1 MVARAEGGAAAGAA
15 PMMENSIQRQTRA
28 LTRRAA
34 RLLLIASLPLLL
46 LILGL
51 GILQYVEQRRIL
63 LGDIA
68 RQTEDRHTALE
79 ALLAAPVDHIARL
92 KAFMEKRLADD
103 IGRGPTPFRQFLRYE
118 APMIGTT
125 RMEGFYTDHLR
136 ADPSSDFG
144 FVLADAK
151 LVETLGLDYGEFDA
165 ALDLVEPM
173 RLGHLT
179 SRTLQWSYYFSQSR
193 QFSVI
198 YPGAIAEETLAIS
211 VAEGGHDARTLLA
224 SWNEYD
230 VFQLGTPRADPER
243 KPYWTGVYLDAAGA
257 GRMVTH
263 GAPIYQQDRFLGV
276 VATDV
281 TLQMFAALLQHLSQ
295 TPGTVAIANAQG
307 QVLAARNAVTGETSA
322 PDSLTSLLPPELA
335 ARPAAEI
342 LAPSESFRRIDG
354 AYTLARRAAAEPFWL
369 IHLVSEAELF
379 RHLLPRFAPVGLILL
394 SLLVTLAVAIII
406 LGRHLVRPGL
416 MLVRHIQAET
426 QDQAQP
432 AAPAPPAVWQ
442 PWFDA
447 VSRAFASVRLY
458 QKRLEASEAEYR
470 AVVETQTEFVV
481 RFLPDNRVLFAN
493 DAYCRHIGIS
503 REQLL
508 GATTDQYLS
517 IDPSDLARLRGNVA
531 ALTPERSTTCTE
543 VRINMADG
551 RICWEEWTDTGIFDD
566 EGKLVATQAVGRDLT
581 ERKATAQALER
592 QREALHQSEKLAAL
606 GSMLAGVAH
615 ELNNPL
621 SVVIGYSGMLADM
634 AESEAMRDR
643 AAQVHAAAERCARI
657 VKAFLAMARARPS
670 ERHQVVLAEV
680 LDDALKLAS
689 YGLRTHSVTVE
700 NALPGDLP
708 PVNADRDQL
717 HQVFL
722 NLIVNAQH
730 ALASVPGPRRIR
742 ITGHA
747 EAGIVVVAIGD
758 NGPGMDAEVQRRA
771 FEPFFTTKPQGMGTG
786 IGLSVSRGIVEA
798 HGGSLTLASSLGRG
812 ATFTLRLPAA
822 PSAQSPDI
830 ELGEPFPSRS
840 LSGQVLVVD
849 DEEDLAELIAERLA
863 AEGLETDIATSGAAA
878 VELIRSRAYDVL
890 ITDLRM
896 PDMDGVQLIAE
907 VERIAPAL
915 LHRCVVVTGDAL
927 GPQLDAAI
935 TDRRL
940 PVLEKPLDFDALRGA
955 VRRLLRPDEPE
966 AVLADQ
972 PEGAAP

>member
-1 MVARAEGGAAAGAA
+1 MTET
-15 PMMENSIQRQTRA
+15 SIQRQTRA

-34 RLLLIASLPLLL
+34 WLLLVASLPLLL

-68 RQTEDRHTALE
+68 RQTDDRHTALE

-92 KAFMEKRLADD
+92 KAFMEERLADD

-136 ADPSSDFG
+136 ADLSSDFS

-151 LVETLGLDYGEFDA
+151 LVETLGPAYGEFDA

-179 SRTLQWSYYFSQSR
+179 SRSLQWSYYFSQSR
-193 QFSVI
+193 LFSVI
-198 YPGAIAEETLAIS
+198 YPGAPAEETLAAS
-211 VAEGGHDARTLLA
+211 VAAGGHDVRSLLA

-230 VFQLGTPRADPER
+230 IFQLGTPRADPER

-263 GAPIYQQDRFLGV
+263 GAPIYRQDRFLGI

-281 TLQMFAALLQHLSQ
+281 TLETFAKLLQNLSQ
-295 TPGTVAIANAQG
+295 TPGTIAIANERG
-307 QVLAARNAVTGETSA
+307 QVLAARNAATGENST
-322 PDSLTSLLPPELA
+322 PDDLTSLLPSGLA
-335 ARPAAEI
+335 TRPTVEI
-342 LAPSESFRRIDG
+342 LTPSESFRSIDG
-354 AYTLARRAAAEPFWL
+354 TYILAQRAAAEPFWL
-369 IHLVSEAELF
+369 IHVVSEAELL
-379 RHLLPRFAPVGLILL
+379 RQLLPRFAPVGLILL

-426 QDQAQP
+426 QDEPQP
-432 AAPAPPAVWQ
+432 AAPAPPAVWR

-447 VSRAFASVRLY
+447 VSHAFASARLY

-481 RFLPDNRVLFAN
+481 RFLPDNRVLFTN
-493 DAYCRHIGIS
+493 DAYCRHIGVS

-508 GATTDQYLS
+508 GATTDQYLR
-517 IDPSDLARLRGNVA
+517 IEPSDLARLRKNVA
-531 ALTPERSTTCTE
+531 ALTRENPTTWTE
-543 VRINMADG
+543 LRVIMPDG
-551 RICWEEWTDTGIFDD
+551 RVCWEEWTDTGIFDD

-581 ERKATAQALER
+581 ERKATALALER

-621 SVVIGYSGMLADM
+621 SVVIGYAGMLAEL
-634 AESEAMRDR
+634 AESEPMRER
-643 AAQVHAAAERCARI
+643 AAHVQAAAERCARI
-657 VKAFLAMARARPS
+657 VKAFLAMARAKPS
-670 ERHQVVLAEV
+670 ERRRVALAEV
-680 LDDALKLAS
+680 LDDALKLTS
-689 YGLRTHSVTVE
+689 YGLRTHSVTIE

-730 ALASVPGPRRIR
+730 ALALVPGPRRIR

-747 EAGIVVVAIGD
+747 EAGDVVIAISD

-786 IGLSVSRGIVEA
+786 IGLAVSRGIVEA
-798 HGGSLTLASSLGRG
+798 HGGSLTLASSVGRG
-812 ATFTLRLPAA
+812 ATFTVRLPAA
-822 PSAQSPDI
+822 PSAQSPDV
-830 ELGEPFPSRS
+830 EFREPFLPRS
-840 LSGQVLVVD
+840 LSGQILVVD
-849 DEEDLAELIAERLA
+849 DEEELAELIAERLA
-863 AEGLETDIATSGAAA
+863 GDGLEIDIATSGAAA
-878 VELIRSRAYDVL
+878 IELIRARAYDVL

-896 PDMDGVQLIAE
+896 PDMDGAQLIAE

-915 LHRCVVVTGDAL
+915 LHRSIVVTGDAL
-927 GPQLDAAI
+927 GAELDAAI

-940 PVLEKPLDFDALRGA
+940 PVLEKPLDFDTLRGA
-955 VRRLLRPDEPE
+955 VRRLLRPDGPQ
-966 AVLADQ
+966 AALAD
-972 PEGAAP
+972 EAKEAAS

>member
-1 MVARAEGGAAAGAA
+1 MVAWADGGAAAGAA
-15 PMMENSIQRQTRA
+15 PMMETSIRRQTRA

-34 RLLLIASLPLLL
+34 WLLLVASLPLLL
-46 LILGL
+46 LIVGL

-68 RQTEDRHTALE
+68 RQTEDRHTAL
-79 ALLAAPVDHIARL
+79 AAMLAAPVDHLARL
-92 KAFMEKRLADD
+92 KAFMEERLADD
-103 IGRGPTPFRQFLRYE
+103 IGRGPTPFRRFLRYE
-118 APMIGTT
+118 APVIGAT
-125 RMEGFYTDHLR
+125 RMDGFYTDHLR

-151 LVETLGLDYGEFDA
+151 LIETLGPAYGEFDA
-165 ALDLVEPM
+165 ALDLIEPM

-179 SRTLQWSYYFSQSR
+179 SPYLQWSYYFSQGR
-193 QFSVI
+193 QFVVI
-198 YPGAIAEETLAIS
+198 YPGATAAETLATS
-211 VAEGGHDARTLLA
+211 VAAGGHDVRTLLA

-230 VFQLGTPRADPER
+230 LFKLGTPRADPER
-243 KPYWTGVYLDAAGA
+243 KPYWTGVYVDAAGA

-263 GAPIYQQDRFLGV
+263 AAPIYRQDRFLGI
-276 VATDV
+276 VATDI
-281 TLQMFAALLQHLSQ
+281 TLGMFAQLLQHLAQ

-307 QVLAARNAVTGETSA
+307 QVLAARNAVTGDTSA
-322 PDSLTSLLPPELA
+322 PEGLSSLLPAELA
-335 ARPAAEI
+335 TRPTAEV
-342 LAPSESFRRIDG
+342 LAPSEDFRRIDG
-354 AYTLARRAAAEPFWL
+354 TYILARRAAAEPFWL
-369 IHLVSEAELF
+369 IHFVSEAELL
-379 RHLLPRFAPVGLILL
+379 RQLLPRFAPVGLILL
-394 SLLVTLAVAIII
+394 SLLVTLAVAIIL

-416 MLVRHIQAET
+416 MLVRHIQAEA
-426 QDQAQP
+426 QDE
-432 AAPAPPAVWQ
+432 APPAARVPPAMWR

-493 DAYCRHIGIS
+493 EAYCRHIGIP
-503 REQLL
+503 REALL
-508 GATTDQYLS
+508 GAFANEYVRVE
-517 IDPSDLARLRGNVA
+517 PSDLVRLRGNIA
-531 ALTPERSTTCTE
+531 ALTPERPTSRTE
-543 VRINMADG
+543 LRVTMPGG
-551 RICWEEWTDTGIFDD
+551 RVGYEEWTDTGIFDD
-566 EGKLVATQAVGRDLT
+566 EGRLVATQAVGRDLT
-581 ERKATAQALER
+581 ERKATALALER

-621 SVVIGYSGMLADM
+621 SVVIGYSGMLTDL

-643 AAQVHAAAERCARI
+643 AAHVQAAAERCARI
-657 VKAFLAMARARPS
+657 VKAFLAMARAKPV
-670 ERHQVVLAEV
+670 ERRRVVLAEV
-680 LDDALKLAS
+680 LDDALTLSS
-689 YGLRTHSVTVE
+689 YGLRTHSVTVD

-722 NLIVNAQH
+722 NLIMNAQH
-730 ALASVPGPRRIR
+730 ALVLVPGPRRIR

-747 EAGIVVVAIGD
+747 ETGTVVVAIAD

-786 IGLSVSRGIVEA
+786 IGLAVSRGIVEA
-798 HGGSLTLASSLGRG
+798 HGGSLTLASSIGQG
-812 ATFTLRLPAA
+812 ASFTIRLPTA
-822 PSAQSPDI
+822 PSAQLPEADA
-830 ELGEPFPSRS
+830 GEPLPPRS

-849 DEEDLAELIAERLA
+849 DEEELAELIAERLA
-863 AEGLETDIATSGAAA
+863 ADGLEIDIATSGAAA

-896 PDMDGVQLIAE
+896 PDMDGSQLIAE

-915 LHRCVVVTGDAL
+915 LHRSIVITGDAL
-927 GPQLDAAI
+927 GPELDATM

-955 VRRLLRPDEPE
+955 VRRLLRPDGPDGVLVDMPE
-966 AVLADQ
+966 
-972 PEGAAP
+972 EAAP